1 MKNIFDIDY
10 ILNESITKESE
21 KIKQLETK
29 VNNIIANGGGSG
41 ETIDLSNYVTKETG
55 NASQI
60 TFSDGQT
67 FQTKL
72 DAGVLKGDKGDKGD
86 TGETGL
92 QGEQGP
98 QGTAGKDAENPNFDI
113 KVSMKTS
120 QKKINKK

>member
-21 KIKQLETK
+21 KIKQLEAK
-29 VNNIIANGGGSG
+29 VNNIIVNGGSGGSG

-72 DAGVLKGDKGDKGD
+72 DAGVLKGEKGYYFD
-86 TGETGL
+86 T
-92 QGEQGP
+92 
-98 QGTAGKDAENPNFDI
+98 ANFWSI
-113 KVSMKTS
+113 MVLVV
-120 QKKINKK
+120 N